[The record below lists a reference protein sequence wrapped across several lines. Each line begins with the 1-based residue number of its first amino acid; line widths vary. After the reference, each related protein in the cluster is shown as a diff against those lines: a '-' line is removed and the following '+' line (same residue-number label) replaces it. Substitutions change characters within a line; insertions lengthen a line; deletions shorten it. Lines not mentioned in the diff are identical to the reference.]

1 LSKNYYNAAIIL
13 YALQLVLLVIL
24 VPGNLAEN
32 AGYFAETSSLFYQ
45 IIRAV
50 ILILC
55 ICSFF
60 LIRQLYVSGI
70 KAQKQKIELL
80 KLKNLEEQNLIYRQ
94 HRHDLY
100 NHMTVISGLA
110 QLGKLDG
117 LKRYLDAYIK
127 NYSESLFNV
136 DTGLKEVDV
145 LFYAKI
151 SKAKSLGI
159 DVQYSCQETLL
170 AGAEQVIS
178 LVTIL
183 ANALDNAIEAAARSV
198 GKKLAITI
206 RGDLTDYIFEI
217 ANTYRPVPDLEKK
230 LQTEGCYAQ
239 PEQRRG
245 HGIGIMRRTVRKLQG
260 NMAYDVL
267 PGTCRLTIELPKI
280 ILGETG

>member
-1 LSKNYYNAAIIL
+1 MERYYRWAIIIFSI
-13 YALQLVLLVIL
+13 QVFLLTIL
-24 VPGNLAEN
+24 VPGSWAERL
-32 AGYFAETSSLFYQ
+32 GYFYPSVLITE
-45 IIRAV
+45 
-50 ILILC
+50 ILRVVVFVLC
-55 ICSFF
+55 ITSICI
-60 LIRQLYVSGI
+60 IRQLYITSI
-70 KAQKQKIELL
+70 KMQKQQLELMQI
-80 KLKNLEEQNLIYRQ
+80 KNLKEQNLMYRQ

-145 LFYAKI
+145 LLYAKI

-206 RGDLTDYIFEI
+206 RGDLMDYIFEI